1 MTFEGYEFLSN
12 KKASLP
18 AKSSA
23 DENRGKVCRKV
34 RPWGWAAD
42 AQYLCRLPQMDPFH
56 NCRAPV
62 LPDPAVCESGYVRTF
77 CYRRQGV
84 VTPTQPNPIKRT
96 LPDKVVLHHVSLRDD
111 EAIVGFSA
119 NDPATRRW
127 CHVGAEE
134 EKGGWSETEATF
146 TLHLPPLPLQSEEKK
161 SFPVF
166 NEVSTSFQ
174 RFPFSRADSPADP
187 GGPGADS
194 ERQRVCEEDQ
204 HGHREDLHPSRVQL
218 LCWWHQGSRCLSGNA
233 IYHISYQISSVY

>member
-1 MTFEGYEFLSN
+1 
-12 KKASLP
+12 
-18 AKSSA
+18 
-23 DENRGKVCRKV
+23 
-34 RPWGWAAD
+34 
-42 AQYLCRLPQMDPFH
+42 MDPFH
-56 NCRAPV
+56 NCPPPV
-62 LPDPAVCESGYVRTF
+62 LLDPAVRESGLCPHLLLPQAGKGLLR
-77 CYRRQGV
+77 
-84 VTPTQPNPIKRT
+84 QPNPIKRT
-96 LPDKVVLHHVSLRDD
+96 LPDKVVLHQVSLRDD

-127 CHVGAEE
+127 CHVGAERG
-134 EKGGWSETEATF
+134 KGAAGRRLKPLSPSTSR
-146 TLHLPPLPLQSEEKK
+146 PSLPLQSEEKK

-174 RFPFSRADSPADP
+174 RFPFSRAHSPADP
-187 GGPGADS
+187 GGPGADC